1 MTILSTKLGISV
13 TDVVMVPMPSCKCS
27 NKQMTVRCRNSRGMT
42 YCGVGGGGVTVLLL
56 LLLVVVVVVVSNG
69 GCGNRNRNG
78 SSRSVSMDWYKG
90 VSK

>member
-1 MTILSTKLGISV
+1 MSTKLGISV
-13 TDVVMVPMPSCKCS
+13 TDVMVPMPSCKCS

-56 LLLVVVVVVVSNG
+56 LLLLLVVVVSNG
-69 GCGNRNRNG
+69 GNGGNG
-78 SSRSVSMDWYKG
+78 SNSNSRSVSMDWYKG

>member
-1 MTILSTKLGISV
+1 MSTKLGISV

-56 LLLVVVVVVVSNG
+56 LLLLLVVVVSNG
-69 GCGNRNRNG
+69 GNGGNG
-78 SSRSVSMDWYKG
+78 SNSNGSNSSVSMDWYKG